1 MSLLNDVLTSTDS
14 GRIDR
19 DPTLFALV
27 GTPTR
32 EQVKPAPGTSAPSG
46 LSAPPPVLR
55 VPANQAPPVP
65 PGMPSGGSW
74 YKNGA
79 APGEMIYVPSGGPPP
94 SSAAFAG
101 EFYRALD
108 QFYQEI
114 FQRSPDA
121 DINGVTRRDFQS
133 WRSLSQR
140 GATGDLSPADFSRLA
155 NLQARLVGALADT
168 RTDAQP
174 PSRPAPL
181 VAPPPATG
189 RTSPGIAPPAVTPA
203 PRFDGTQLAGR
214 VQEFLP
220 RAGTNPPQV
229 FGTQG
234 GDAARKAAADWN
246 RASDTTVAVPLQ
258 TRYWDPATKQQADT
272 WVLYTGVDPASA
284 RGLAESV
291 DRTGQFNVLNRDRAL
306 RDAGLSEAGLSARA
320 DRMRDRAFAE
330 GLPVI
335 GGRRMQPLLSN
346 ADYGKARETIRTNN
360 AQDLARARIDS
371 IDLVVPLDKG
381 RGAFIQDVTRGQA
394 ASALNMLQRTGLL
407 RDGVSVGDVIGANGL
422 GSVLATDPSGRVV
435 PRQPPAPAKSPQ
447 TPRAGDD
454 RPIVP
459 DPWETPSEPAPA
471 PTPTPNPTPTR
482 QPGQPE
488 QPKLPPAPERPAL
501 PPGRPQ
507 TPAEPIPDPW
517 ETPTEPAP
525 EPKAPPPPQEPLSTG
540 TPRRPALPPGRTPD
554 AGGGDGNDGG
564 LSGNGGGNGNNKPPR
579 VDSAEPPREP
589 PEDKGNPLQNWLK
602 KSQANWEAIKGNA
615 VERAL
620 QFRNVVGSTIKTV
633 GTGLLVTNA
642 AGAAGGAIFYGGLQE
657 QRTSAPVTPQN
668 AMEELGKLQ
677 ADPLA
682 YLESNY
688 TNAIAGLNVG
698 DRLYN
703 MSGNLLEVTDANG
716 AKSHF
721 RRVPLDLYEGLKA
734 AQTTQGTLSDKV
746 FVEEQYRHPDGRTE
760 TLDVEIRPPFRAE
773 PLRDA
778 QFGAG
783 IAENSKPWSFGF
795 QGNVRFGPV
804 EGQNLNLQADAFLNY
819 RYQTD
824 TATTLRV
831 GFPSPTNSPGIGIRQ
846 QDTTVWNKLGLSA
859 SAIDINPGRV
869 RDLTDPT
876 SPFNDS
882 RLQVANGRVYI
893 DMGNRNRVRLDATL
907 SPKPGGGNDVSR
919 YARARETGFLEI
931 GLGADFLRFT
941 RGDDWF
947 SANGYLELQAYA
959 PDLRAQADLGGTAPD
974 AKRGV
979 AGGLQPIPPLF
990 EIDPALQFSTNVAP
1004 RITPAVPGL
1013 TADKLRMER
1022 SVERPFAPD
1031 AKPPTSV
1038 EGLSPGAAILPTVRG
1053 RRFDPIA
1060 DAGTTA
1066 SLAAAAANRNDE
1078 RIRAGA
1084 VDEVDLVVPTD
1095 GGRGAVLR
1103 GITLPEAAA
1112 ALDHFAESGLLRD
1125 GTTLHDVIS
1134 ANGLWTVLSV
1144 GGTGGVQ
1151 VVTPVP
1157 RPDAVQIPGA
1167 TPHPGQFIDRLPR
1180 RIQPLP

>member
-1 MSLLNDVLTSTDS
+1 MRPEAVIAQSVTVTPPDAGVEAA
-14 GRIDR
+14 RA
-19 DPTLFALV
+19 ALERAFNL
-27 GTPTR
+27 P
-32 EQVKPAPGTSAPSG
+32 SA
-46 LSAPPPVLR
+46 
-55 VPANQAPPVP
+55 
-65 PGMPSGGSW
+65 
-74 YKNGA
+74 
-79 APGEMIYVPSGGPPP
+79 GGPPP
-94 SSAAFAG
+94 APTTLGAKAAGLIGNIAKLGLGFVAGRYLSSEGELNLAKDTGQIGRSVTMGDMRLASAAMERQGWTGEGMGTNWSADQRTRFIEGAADLERLRAG
-101 EFYRALD
+101 GR
-108 QFYQEI
+108 I
-114 FQRSPDA
+114 GA
-121 DINGVTRRDFQS
+121 DT
-133 WRSLSQR
+133 
-140 GATGDLSPADFSRLA
+140 FSRSMNSLFQTIA
-155 NLQARLVGALADT
+155 QQNRAPGPLVGPPAPT
-168 RTDAQP
+168 QP
-174 PSRPAPL
+174 TAPSPPVTSLPQPTPQASRPPQ
-181 VAPPPATG
+181 PA
-189 RTSPGIAPPAVTPA
+189 IVPA
-203 PRFDGTQLAGR
+203 PRFDGAQLGSR
-214 VQEFLP
+214 IEEFLP
-220 RAGTNPPQV
+220 RAGSNPPQV

-258 TRYWDPATKQQADT
+258 ARYWDPATKQQADT

-284 RGLAESV
+284 RGLAGAV
-291 DRTGQFNVLNRDRAL
+291 DRTGQFNVLNRGSAL

-360 AQDLARARIDS
+360 TDDLSRGRIDT
-371 IDLVVPLDKG
+371 IDLVAPLDGG

-394 ASALNMLQRTGLL
+394 ASALNTLQRTGLL

-422 GSVLATDPSGRVV
+422 GSVLATDRSGRVV
-435 PRQPPAPAKSPQ
+435 PKQPPAPGRSPQ
-447 TPRAGDD
+447 TPRAGDE
-454 RPIVP
+454 RPVVP
-459 DPWETPSEPAPA
+459 DPWETPPEPAPAPA
-471 PTPTPNPTPTR
+471 PTPPQRPNP
-482 QPGQPE
+482 PE

-507 TPAEPIPDPW
+507 TPVEPSPDPG

-525 EPKAPPPPQEPLSTG
+525 EPTAPTPPQEPVSTG
-540 TPRRPALPPGRTPD
+540 TPQRPALPPGRTPD

-589 PEDKGNPLQNWLK
+589 PEDKGNWLQEWLK

-657 QRTSAPVTPQN
+657 QRTGKPITPQN
-668 AMEELGKLQ
+668 AVQELGKLQ

-703 MSGNLLEVTDANG
+703 MSGNLLEVTDAKG

-734 AQTTQGTLSDKV
+734 AQTARGNTSEQV
-746 FVEEQYRHPDGRTE
+746 FVEERHTHPDGRVE
-760 TLDVEIRPPFRAE
+760 TLEVEIRPPFRAE

-778 QFGAG
+778 QFTAG
-783 IAENSKPWSFGF
+783 VAENSKPWSFGF
-795 QGNVRFGPV
+795 QGSVRFGPV

-824 TATTLRV
+824 TTSTFRV
-831 GFPSPTNSPGIGIRQ
+831 GLPSPTNGAGFGIRQ
-846 QDTTVWNKLGLSA
+846 QDTTVWTKLGVAA
-859 SAIDINPGRV
+859 SAIDINPGKV

-893 DMGNRNRVRLDATL
+893 DLGNRNRVRLDATL
-907 SPKPGGGNDVSR
+907 SPKPGGGQDIAG

-941 RGDDWF
+941 RGDDWV

-959 PDLRAQADLGGTAPD
+959 PDLRAQVDLGGTKPG
-974 AKRGV
+974 AKPGIK
-979 AGGLQPIPPLF
+979 GGLQPIPPLF
-990 EIDPALQFSTNVAP
+990 EIDPALQLSTNVAP
-1004 RITPAVPGL
+1004 RITPELPVL
-1013 TADKLRMER
+1013 TDEKPKVQR
-1022 SVERPFAPD
+1022 SVTQPFAPT
-1031 AKPPTSV
+1031 PTST
-1038 EGLSPGAAILPTVRG
+1038 STSTPTPTTAPGAASSAFAASLPVIGG
-1053 RRFDPIA
+1053 RRFQPIA
-1060 DAGTTA
+1060 DNATYA
-1066 SLAAAAANRNDE
+1066 SERDASKAANSAD
-1078 RIRAGA
+1078 IRAGKR
-1084 VDEVDLVVPTD
+1084 DEIDLVVPTD

-1103 GITLPEAAA
+1103 GLTRGQAAT
-1112 ALDHFAESGLLRD
+1112 ALASFVATGLLRD
-1125 GTTLHDVIS
+1125 GVSIGAVIA
-1134 ANGLWTVLSV
+1134 ANGLADVLAVDPAGRVVVAPATV
-1144 GGTGGVQ
+1144 
-1151 VVTPVP
+1151 
-1157 RPDAVQIPGA
+1157 RIPGA
-1167 TPHPGQFIDRLPR
+1167 TPPGTPVRIVPGQVAPT
-1180 RIQPLP
+1180 P